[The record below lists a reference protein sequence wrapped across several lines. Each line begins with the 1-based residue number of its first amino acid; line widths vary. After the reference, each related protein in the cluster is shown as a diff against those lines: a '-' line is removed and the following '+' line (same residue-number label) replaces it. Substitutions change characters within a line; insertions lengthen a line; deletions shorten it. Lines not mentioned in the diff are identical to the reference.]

1 MNISIRGQ
9 PMHNRPSNS
18 QLIYIIL
25 LLKDLMDE
33 NRELKEKI
41 DGINQGLEGIRDD
54 LSGKSIH
61 DNSSP

>member
-1 MNISIRGQ
+1 MN
-9 PMHNRPSNS
+9 NRPANS

-54 LSGKSIH
+54 LSGKASMIIQVL
-61 DNSSP
+61 NV

>member
-1 MNISIRGQ
+1 
-9 PMHNRPSNS
+9 MHNRPSNS

-33 NRELKEKI
+33 NRELKNEI

-54 LSGKSIH
+54 LSGKNIH